1 MATIAP
7 PPASSTSNL
16 AALEDAYARW
26 AETKGGNVDEILELM
41 DEDIVMDSVLPPELP
56 LEISGTHS
64 RKDGVAA
71 YFRGLLE
78 EWEMVDWGVDR
89 FIADAAGED
98 IVMIGHCHWRH
109 RASGEEVRSPKID
122 VWHFADGK
130 ATRFYEMF
138 DTLAFA
144 RTAGLL

>member
-1 MATIAP
+1 MEMHAQP
-7 PPASSTSNL
+7 RPACSNL
-16 AALEDAYARW
+16 ALLEHAYARW
-26 AETKGGNVDEILELM
+26 VETRGGNVDEILAIM
-41 DEDIVMDSVLPPELP
+41 DDDIVMDSVLPPEMPTEL
-56 LEISGTHS
+56 SGSHH

-78 EWEMVDWGVDR
+78 DWEMVDWGVDR
-89 FIADAAGED
+89 FIADAAGDD

-109 RASGEEVRSPKID
+109 RASGQDVRSPKID
-122 VWHFADGK
+122 VWHFDHGR

-144 RTAGLL
+144 RTAGML